1 MKTLLSTLAC
11 LFVSTVALADSLL
24 PAPRRMEMRHGS
36 FSLSLP
42 SRVERCLPSVCSDT
56 IERWVQGR
64 CTARKPAGRRSR
76 RIVRTELWM
85 DAPSPEAYMLEISP
99 DTLLVRVAGADACV
113 RAVATL
119 DQLAATSD
127 AGTLPCCSVSDYPA
141 YAWRGAMIDVSR
153 HFFPMSFLR
162 RQVDLLAR
170 YKMNRLHLHLT
181 DAAGWRMEIK
191 GYPRLTE
198 LAAWRTDSLWKT
210 WWNGD
215 RRYVEEG
222 TPGAYGGYYTQDELR
237 GLVDYAAR
245 RGITIIP
252 EIEMPAHSEE
262 VLTAYPHLSCTH
274 EPYKQADFCPGND
287 SVYTFLADVL
297 TQVMDVFPSTYIH
310 VGGDEAAKASWPTCN
325 LCQARMQS
333 EGIDSIEGLQTYLM
347 RRVGTFLRS
356 HGRRLL
362 GWDEIIDGGLGEGTA
377 VMVWRDPKGGARAA
391 DLGYDV
397 VMAPGAYCYLDFYQD
412 APDTQPEAIGGYTT
426 LEKVYSFV
434 PDAGMTPS
442 QRARLMGVQGNLWTE
457 YVPSTSHVEYM
468 LYPRLLALAEIGWH
482 GNDRQEYPAFRE
494 RALAQTR
501 RLRAEG
507 VAAFDLEHEAGDRP
521 ERSWPFEHRA
531 VGAQVTYHH
540 PYSPYYSGGGD
551 STLVD
556 GKCGGWNYSDGRWLG
571 FIGGDMPLNLTID
584 LGSVQTIGSI
594 STDFYQNGGAWIWYP
609 SSFTIS
615 LSDDGEHFRTV
626 YTHGVP
632 VDKGA
637 KSATEWWE
645 WTGNERARYI
655 RLQGQCSEAG
665 GWIFVDEIVVK

>member
-1 MKTLLSTLAC
+1 MKSLLSILAC
-11 LFVSTVALADSLL
+11 LMISAVATADSLL
-24 PAPRRMEMRHGS
+24 PAPRRMETLPGR

-42 SRVERCLPSVCSDT
+42 CKVEGNLPSTYPDT
-56 IERWVQGR
+56 IARWMQRHV
-64 CTARKPAGRRSR
+64 TTTKKARRTR
-76 RIVRTELWM
+76 RIVRAEVWT
-85 DAPSPEAYMLEISP
+85 DAPSAEAYALSITP
-99 DTLLVRVAGADACV
+99 DTILIRVASAEACL

-119 DQLAATSD
+119 DQLATGESA
-127 AGTLPCCSVSDYPA
+127 AGLPCCRITDYPA
-141 YAWRGAMIDVSR
+141 YGWRGAMLDVSR
-153 HFFPMSFLR
+153 HFFPMSFVR

-181 DAAGWRMEIK
+181 DAAGWRMEVK

-215 RRYVEEG
+215 RQYLPEG

-237 GLVDYAAR
+237 DLVAYAAE

-262 VLTAYPHLSCTH
+262 VLTAYPEYSCTH

-287 SVYTFLADVL
+287 SVYTFLEDVL
-297 TQVMDVFPSTYIH
+297 TQVMDIFPSEYIH
-310 VGGDEAAKASWPTCN
+310 VGGDEAAKASWPTCK
-325 LCQARMQS
+325 LCKARMQS
-333 EGIDSIEGLQTYLM
+333 EGIETVDGLQTYMM
-347 RRVGTFLRS
+347 RRIGRFLRS

-362 GWDEIIDGGLGEGTA
+362 GWDEIIGENLGEGTT
-377 VMVWRDPKGGARAA
+377 VMVWRGIDNGARAA

-397 VMAPGAYCYLDFYQD
+397 VMAPGAYCYLDAYQD

-434 PDAGMTPS
+434 PDAGMTDA
-442 QRARLMGVQGNLWTE
+442 QRAHVLGVQGNLWTE
-457 YVPSTSHVEYM
+457 YIPTTSHVEHM
-468 LYPRLLALAEIGWH
+468 LYPRLLALAEIGWS
-482 GNDRQEYPAFRE
+482 GAEGRDYSEFRP
-494 RALAQTR
+494 RAVEQTR

-521 ERSWPFEHRA
+521 ERSMTLRHAA
-531 VGAQVTYHH
+531 VGAKITYHH

-556 GKCGGWNYSDGRWLG
+556 GLGGGWNYSDGRWLG
-571 FIGGDMPLNLTID
+571 FIGGDTPLDVTID
-584 LGSVQTIGSI
+584 LGRVQSVSSV
-594 STDFYQNGGAWIWYP
+594 STDFYQNGGAWVWFP
-609 SSFTIS
+609 TRFTVS

-632 VDKGA
+632 IDKA
-637 KSATEWWE
+637 APSATEWWT
-645 WTGNERARYI
+645 WKGNDRARYV

-665 GWIFVDEIVVK
+665 GWIFVDEIMVK